1 MAVGFSDILTSF
13 TDRAVS
19 AARLAVCLLVVGGRS
34 SENGDRYVMGDLP
47 LTANEPGTI
56 VPVFVPVEIAVV
68 HHIGRQCRYAENAIN
83 PTKQGIYVVPVERI
97 ELPTFGLQNGSCA

>member
-19 AARLAVCLLVVGGRS
+19 AARLVAVCLLVVGERS
-34 SENGDRYVMGDLP
+34 SENGGRYVMGDLP

-56 VPVFVPVEIAVV
+56 VPVFVPVETAVV
-68 HHIGRQCRYAENAIN
+68 HRMGH
-83 PTKQGIYVVPVERI
+83 
-97 ELPTFGLQNGSCA
+97 